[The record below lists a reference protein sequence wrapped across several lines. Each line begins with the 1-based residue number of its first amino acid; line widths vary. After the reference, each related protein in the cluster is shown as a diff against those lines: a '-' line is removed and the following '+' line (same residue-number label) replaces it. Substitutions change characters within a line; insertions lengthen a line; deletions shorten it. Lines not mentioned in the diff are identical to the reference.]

1 MLSEEAILEQCN
13 AQQLRLLCLL
23 NAYQPSL
30 MVTNEKLEEVKHY
43 DAMVVE
49 FFTSFK
55 EEFNQMVKI
64 QSINPYQKLTE
75 DDLMFDQRLSSVKK
89 EIHLAMCHGIDL
101 PSVMNHMYQI
111 FIMSKEY
118 RNSNGKINI
127 PLIRN
132 VDNYLTYLFSVFGLK
147 AK

>member
-1 MLSEEAILEQCN
+1 
-13 AQQLRLLCLL
+13 
-23 NAYQPSL
+23 

>member
-89 EIHLAMCHGIDL
+89 
-101 PSVMNHMYQI
+101 
-111 FIMSKEY
+111 
-118 RNSNGKINI
+118 RNSSC
-127 PLIRN
+127 N
-132 VDNYLTYLFSVFGLK
+132 V
-147 AK
+147 